1 MEDAIATLARKHETT
16 RFVKIGYQDAEMD
29 PVAAPAVLAYKGA
42 ELIANLVSV
51 VDEVPEGR
59 DVSAGSLEMLLME

>member
-1 MEDAIATLARKHETT
+1 
-16 RFVKIGYQDAEMD
+16 MD
-29 PVAAPAVLAYKGA
+29 PVAAPAILAYKAA

-59 DVSAGSLEMLLME
+59 DVSAGSLEMLLVE